1 MKELSRDCYVVSF
14 EVDKRRRSDDEVA
27 DRGWM
32 RLTSIALASV
42 NVREWSSK
50 DSECCL
56 IER

>member
-1 MKELSRDCYVVSF
+1 MEELSRDCYVVSF
-14 EVDKRRRSDDEVA
+14 EVDKRRSDDEVA

-32 RLTSIALASV
+32 RLSSIALASV

-56 IER
+56 VER

>member
-1 MKELSRDCYVVSF
+1 VEELSRDCYVVSF
-14 EVDKRRRSDDEVA
+14 EVDKRRSDDEVA

-32 RLTSIALASV
+32 RLSSIALASV

-56 IER
+56 VER